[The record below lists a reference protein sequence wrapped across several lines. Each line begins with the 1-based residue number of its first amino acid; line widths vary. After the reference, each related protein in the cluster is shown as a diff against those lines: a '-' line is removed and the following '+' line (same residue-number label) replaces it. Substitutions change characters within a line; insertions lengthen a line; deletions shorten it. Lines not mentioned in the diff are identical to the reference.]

1 MDTNVSVSNSIGKDM
16 KEMSFVGLHA
26 TKSGIIAFA
35 DSKASLSYGA
45 GFIED
50 KKRGQIQKIFYN
62 EKFIFVYHGNNELF
76 KEHIKIEDY
85 IFRHLSSK
93 VATKEK
99 MSDKQHELPQRIA
112 VTLHKMAISYPEI

>member
-50 KKRGQIQKIFYN
+50 KKKVKYRRF
-62 EKFIFVYHGNNELF
+62 FITKN
-76 KEHIKIEDY
+76 
-85 IFRHLSSK
+85 LSSFIME
-93 VATKEK
+93 T
-99 MSDKQHELPQRIA
+99 MSYLKNIL
-112 VTLHKMAISYPEI
+112 K